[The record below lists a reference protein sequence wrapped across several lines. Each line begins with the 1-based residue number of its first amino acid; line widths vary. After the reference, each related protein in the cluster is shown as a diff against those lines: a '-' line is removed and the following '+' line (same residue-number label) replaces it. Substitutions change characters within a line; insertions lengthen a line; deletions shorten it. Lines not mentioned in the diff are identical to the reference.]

1 MRRRKPMSIPPRQ
14 ATPSKPAQPLPA
26 AQAPTVAMKLATV
39 MVCLAIVWGPLAMG
53 GTHEWGRLALE
64 GAMAATIALWA
75 VSLGGTMRSLGM
87 PLVIAALV
95 GIQLLPLPDAVL
107 VRLAPLAGG
116 SWKAA
121 HVGTTTAWGTISI
134 DPASTAACGR
144 RLLLGL
150 GTVAAVAGLSRIPTL
165 RRWMI
170 GALCVAAVMI
180 LVLAVA
186 FPFDRS
192 TRMLLGVV
200 DMRGQIEF
208 WRTTV
213 LTATQTAGWGYL
225 DWEKAGAMRYLTE
238 LKVVGDAFGPY
249 PTSNQFAGGV
259 YLTLP
264 VLLAAMLFLSRERL
278 PRAAAAA
285 LPAAVFVAALYLV
298 GKIAA
303 SRAGAASLAMGGAA
317 LLALVM
323 PPGRLRRGS
332 TWLAVACAAFI
343 LLFAAMFLTNFQ
355 GLYDLVPEQ
364 VQSRLLAAR
373 DDVRAIASRAAL
385 RMFRASPLLGTGLGT
400 YSDLYSRIV
409 GGEHVLYF
417 AHNDYVQ
424 LLAETGLAGLAVAA
438 GAIWLL
444 ANGFR
449 EFLRRPFTPARL
461 LDSGP
466 WACLAALLAHSLF
479 DWNLHV
485 PANAFLA
492 AVIAGLCLGSV
503 PESAGRQARAK
514 PAPRW
519 LTATFVTAS
528 MAAFL
533 LLGRDACSDSAERS
547 LREAMVAASPKPRD
561 SRAAPIRSPLPIES
575 AIARAERM
583 AAIDPWNSRLPLA
596 LGQALLQTGA
606 PVEEA
611 NAWFRKAQRNRAVC
625 RGLPEP
631 LPRS

>member
-1 MRRRKPMSIPPRQ
+1 MSTPPRHAPIRKP
-14 ATPSKPAQPLPA
+14 ALPLPA
-26 AQAPTVAMKLATV
+26 AQAHTVSTHLAT
-39 MVCLAIVWGPLAMG
+39 AIVCVAIVLGPLAMG
-53 GTHEWGRLALE
+53 GTHEWGRLAIE
-64 GAMAATIALWA
+64 GSMAATVSLWA
-75 VSLGGTMRSLGM
+75 VSLGGTMRALGM
-87 PLVIAALV
+87 PLAIGALV
-95 GIQLLPLPDAVL
+95 GIQLLPLPDNVL
-107 VRLAPLAGG
+107 LTLAPVAGG

-121 HVGTTTAWGTISI
+121 HAGSATAWGTISI
-134 DPASTAACGR
+134 DPAATAACGR

-170 GALCVAAVMI
+170 GAVCVAAVMI
-180 LVLAVA
+180 LVLAIA
-186 FPFDRS
+186 FPFDRN
-192 TRMLLGVV
+192 TRMLLGFI

-213 LTATQTAGWGYL
+213 LTPTQTAGWGYL
-225 DWEKAGAMRYLTE
+225 DWEKTDSMRYLSE
-238 LKVVGDAFGPY
+238 LKVVGDPHGPY

-264 VLLAAMLFLSRERL
+264 VLLAAMLFLARERL
-278 PRAAAAA
+278 PRSAALA
-285 LPAAVFVAALYLV
+285 LPAVVFVASLYLV

-317 LLALVM
+317 LLALVT
-323 PPGRLRRGS
+323 PPGRLRRAT

-343 LLFAAMFLTNFQ
+343 LLFAVLFLGNFQ

-364 VQSRLLAAR
+364 LRSQLLAAR
-373 DDVRAIASRAAL
+373 DDIRAIALRAAM
-385 RMFRASPLLGTGLGT
+385 RMFRASPLVGTGLGT

-409 GGEHVLYF
+409 GGNHVLYF

-424 LLAETGLAGLAVAA
+424 LLAETGLVGLTMAA
-438 GAIWLL
+438 GAIWLMV
-444 ANGFR
+444 NGFR
-449 EFLRRPFTPARL
+449 QFVRRPFTPARL

-503 PESAGRQARAK
+503 PESAARQARARA
-514 PAPRW
+514 APRW
-519 LTATFVTAS
+519 LTAGFVTACV
-528 MAAFL
+528 AAFL

-547 LREAMVAASPKPRD
+547 LREAMVAAPPTRRD
-561 SRAAPIRSPLPIES
+561 PRAAPIRSPLQMDV

-596 LGQALLQTGA
+596 IGQALLQTGA
-606 PVEEA
+606 SAEEA
-611 NAWFRKAQRNRAVC
+611 DAWFRKARRSRAVC